1 MTARSRR
8 NGGFGNEA
16 DSSILR
22 WQHPLILRTPN
33 GTGAKA
39 SSKSANGS
47 RANRHWERGKS
58 ACGSKESDLP
68 FPVSPPGKV
77 GAGGFPPRRKKRGSP
92 HKRAPPPCESP
103 ARFSARGV
111 DRSRPS
117 HGSRDR
123 RERKLGLFDAREGRG
138 DSGAIGRVTQRNAE
152 RLSNRGAINAPIP
165 SATGDRRAVRRDG
178 HTEQRRAELGDLA

>member
-1 MTARSRR
+1 MAAPVDIEDPKWHRSE
-8 NGGFGNEA
+8 GFIKECEWKQGE
-16 DSSILR
+16 
-22 WQHPLILRTPN
+22 
-33 GTGAKA
+33 
-39 SSKSANGS
+39 SA
-47 RANRHWERGKS
+47 WERGKS